1 MIFDSADQS
10 FTLGGLRLADL
21 APSMDGAIPP
31 HRVEH
36 FDATGMRWR
45 LDDGSLVS
53 LRVSGNRL
61 DLTLSEFSG
70 ERRLSALGLH
80 IGNIANVRQ
89 YLRNGYMSWDGS
101 YFVEPDAAR
110 DVVKSD
116 PTIAQGYAATALLPQ
131 TGRGAVVLGFLRHD
145 RYQSRISFDFT
156 AGPLSLAIET
166 LIDRKPFTGSVSA
179 ETMILF
185 AADEVEEGLR
195 EWARAV
201 AAAAPEKPRLPDRR
215 ITGWCSWYNLY
226 ASIDEE
232 VLREHMHAAARFR
245 DDYTVPLEIF
255 QIDDGFTPEMGD
267 WLDFKPQFPNGVA
280 PIMAE
285 ARDESFTPGL
295 WIAPFMVGNRSR
307 LFADHP
313 DWVVRARADGKPLAP
328 MKFYGEFR
336 WHKRSEE
343 YYVLDITHPGAA
355 AYMRQVFRTWARD
368 WGCGYFKADF
378 LHLGS
383 TYGPDEAVWHEDG
396 LSRIEIWMRLL
407 RIMREEIGDAFL
419 LLSGSPIWAPVGYA
433 EAVRIGRD
441 VGVTWHGHYSAQS
454 LLRDQTAR
462 NFANGILWQA
472 DPDCILLR
480 DRFHDLTNNQVTS
493 LATFAGLAGGMV
505 MTSDHLDEVSPE
517 RKAMFAAFLRQ
528 TDPRPSHF
536 PELGRAALRY
546 SLGTN
551 HLGKPAAIATSD
563 AVLMQHIVEADG
575 TVSINAFN
583 TGALTAHRMLPNG
596 SNMQQS
602 HDGEVSGKFAILDPF
617 QSLLI
622 SLRHTTDE
630 SKFSGNI
637 VVGNSRS

>member
-1 MIFDSADQS
+1 MTFNPDDQS
-10 FTLGGLRLADL
+10 FIIGGIRLADL
-21 APSMDGAIPP
+21 APSIDGAIPL
-31 HRVEH
+31 HRVE
-36 FDATGMRWR
+36 AVGITGISWR
-45 LDDGSLVS
+45 LDDGSLVT
-53 LRVSGNRL
+53 LRVSGESL
-61 DLTLSEFSG
+61 DLTLSEFAG
-70 ERRLSALGLH
+70 ERQLAALGIH
-80 IGNIANVRQ
+80 IGSIANVRQ

-110 DVVKSD
+110 DVVVSD
-116 PTIAQGYAATALLPQ
+116 PTISQGYAATALLPRV
-131 TGRGAVVLGFLRHD
+131 GRGAVVLGFLRHD
-145 RYQSRISFDFT
+145 RYQSRISFDFIE
-156 AGPLSLAIET
+156 GPLSLSIET
-166 LIDRKPFTGSVSA
+166 LIDRKPFTGAIST
-179 ETMILF
+179 ETMTLF

-195 EWARAV
+195 RWARAV
-201 AAAAPEKPRLPDRR
+201 ADAAPQKPRLPERR

-226 ASIDEE
+226 ASLDEP
-232 VLREHMHAAARFR
+232 VLREHMDAAARFR
-245 DDYTVPLEIF
+245 DEYQVPLEIF

-280 PIMAE
+280 PLMAE
-285 ARDESFTPGL
+285 ARDRGFTPGL

-307 LFADHP
+307 LFAEHP
-313 DWVVRARADGKPLAP
+313 DWVVRSRADGNPLAP

-343 YYVLDITHPGAA
+343 YYVLDITHPGAED
-355 AYMRQVFRTWARD
+355 YMRQVFRTWARD

-378 LHLGS
+378 MHLGS

-396 LSRIEIWMRLL
+396 LSRIEIWMRML
-407 RIMREEIGDAFL
+407 RLMREEIGDALL

-454 LLRDQTAR
+454 LLRDQTTR

-480 DRFHDLTNNQVTS
+480 DRFHDLTDDQAIS

-505 MTSDHLDEVSPE
+505 MTSDHLDEVSPK

-528 TDPRPSHF
+528 TEPRPSHF
-536 PELGRAALRY
+536 PAIGRAALRY

-551 HLGKPAAIATSD
+551 HLGKPAALTTSD
-563 AVLMQHIVEADG
+563 AVIMQHIVEAEG

-583 TGALTAHRMLPNG
+583 TGAQIANVILPSGPNV
-596 SNMQQS
+596 QQS
-602 HDGEVSGKFAILDPF
+602 HDGAVSGKSGILDPF

-622 SLRHTTDE
+622 RLVQASDE
-630 SKFSGNI
+630 SEFPDPI
-637 VVGNSRS
+637 VFGSSRS